1 MDQRCPSRRMRRL
14 RAITLVLLVVAALVP
29 STGASAAPSWAP
41 AGTAPIHPGVQVVTA
56 GGQCTSNFIF
66 FDADDVFIGQAAHCS
81 TAGGPTDVNGCTTPS
96 LPLGTEV
103 QVGGATHPG
112 TLVYNSW
119 LTMQQIGETDPN
131 ICAYNDFALVRLHPE
146 DAAKVNPSIPHWGG
160 PNGINTTGTGVFN
173 YLYSYGNSSL
183 RLGLTALSPK
193 IGFSGGDRGDGW
205 STVAYAL
212 TPGIPGD
219 SGSAVLDWSGRA
231 LGVLSTLE
239 VGIPSLVS
247 NGVGNLNKELEY
259 LRANVAELKGVELA
273 LGTVPFTPN
282 RLPLALW

>member
-1 MDQRCPSRRMRRL
+1 LDQRFPSRRMRRL
-14 RAITLVLLVVAALVP
+14 RTITLVLVVVAALVP
-29 STGASAAPSWAP
+29 STAASAAPAWAP

-239 VGIPSLVS
+239 IGIPSLVS
-247 NGVGNLNKELEY
+247 NGVGHLNKELEY
-259 LRANVAELKGVELA
+259 LRANVEEFEDVELA
-273 LGTVPFTPN
+273 LGTVPFNPN